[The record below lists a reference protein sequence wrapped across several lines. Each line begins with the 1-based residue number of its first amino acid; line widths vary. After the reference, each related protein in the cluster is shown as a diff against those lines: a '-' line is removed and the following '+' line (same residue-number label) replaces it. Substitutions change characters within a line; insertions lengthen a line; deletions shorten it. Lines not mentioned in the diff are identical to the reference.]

1 MLPMKAPGE
10 VMDEAKMKATVDEVT
25 CEGYAKC
32 ERIAPEIFKMDD
44 QNIAHVIAETI
55 EDTDQIQ
62 RARMA
67 AQMCPVKA
75 ILLSE

>member
-1 MLPMKAPGE
+1 MKVA
-10 VMDEAKMKATVDEVT
+10 VDEVT

-44 QNIAHVIAETI
+44 QDIARVIADKI
-55 EDTDQIQ
+55 EDADQIQ

-67 AQMCPVKA
+67 ARMCPVKA